1 MVGIIDGDTIQ
12 KDQVLIRSATP
23 YIQPA
28 ETFRSS
34 LYARHQLDCFENISL
49 S

>member
-1 MVGIIDGDTIQ
+1 MVGIIDGDAIQ

-34 LYARHQLDCFENISL
+34 LYTWHQLDRFEDIGL